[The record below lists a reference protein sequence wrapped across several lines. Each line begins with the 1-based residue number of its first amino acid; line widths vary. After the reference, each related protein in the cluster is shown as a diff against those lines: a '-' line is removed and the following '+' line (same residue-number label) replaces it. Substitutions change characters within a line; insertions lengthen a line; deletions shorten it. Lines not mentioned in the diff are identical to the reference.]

1 MIIGKLIT
9 LANVIAGVFG
19 KLFGKKSGAKQAS
32 AGFTAA
38 GDSAKKAT
46 ASTGGLNKSLKGTE
60 GQAKKTAK
68 ALGSLASFDEINT
81 ISASDSSGS
90 GGSGGS
96 GAGGAGGGGYDVGS
110 IDWDNAFGEP
120 DTSGVDKAVDKVLKK
135 LNSIKDWIKE
145 NSPVIIALLAGIGA
159 GLLTFE
165 TIMNW
170 GAITAAIDLANLLR
184 FIN

>member
-1 MIIGKLIT
+1 MKST
-9 LANVIAGVFG
+9 QSAQVIH
-19 KLFGKKSGAKQAS
+19 QAQVVQVE
-32 AGFTAA
+32 A
-38 GDSAKKAT
+38 
-46 ASTGGLNKSLKGTE
+46 
-60 GQAKKTAK
+60 
-68 ALGSLASFDEINT
+68 
-81 ISASDSSGS
+81 
-90 GGSGGS
+90 

-145 NSPVIIALLAGIGA
+145 NSPVITALLAGIGA

-170 GAITAAIDLANLLR
+170 GAITAAIGALIAPFQWLATAVSVFVGSITEGSGVLVGFQAIFGTTAGTAAFFCNNSSCSHSCTCV
-184 FIN
+184 FISNK